1 VIVQFVKFKS
11 GLSDEDAKRVLRERA
26 PQFRAI
32 PGLVQK
38 YYGVEK
44 ETGEY
49 TGIYLWD
56 SEESLKE
63 FQKSELAR
71 TIPTAYKAATT
82 PRIELFDILF
92 PLRG

>member
-1 VIVQFVKFKS
+1 MIVQFVKFKS
-11 GLSDEDAKRVLRERA
+11 GLSDDEAQRVLHERA

-32 PGLVQK
+32 PGLIQK
-38 YYGVEK
+38 FYGVEK
-44 ETGEY
+44 ESGEY

-56 SEESLKE
+56 SEESLNE
-63 FQKSELAR
+63 FKQSELAK
-71 TIPTAYKAATT
+71 TIPTAYKAVNT